1 MSWRTV
7 IVSNKCK
14 LSYKNNYLIIRNE
27 EVQMIHLSEVN
38 IVVID
43 STQVSITTYL
53 ISELSKRKIKVIF
66 CDELRNPTAELMP
79 YYGAHNTSKK
89 VLEQIKWKD
98 ETKNKVWKEIVKNKI
113 YQQHTVLKLSKRIDD
128 DRLLQYIEE
137 IKDGDITN
145 REGHAAKV
153 YFNSLFGN
161 EFSRNLECDTNSALD
176 YGYSILLST
185 FNKEIVSKGYIT
197 QLGINHRNEFNFFN
211 LSCDLMEPFRPIVD
225 AVVYNSIGMPFDK
238 AYKYKLINILNFKVK
253 IDGKEQFV
261 SNAIPIYIKSVIDAI
276 EQDTPEKI
284 LNYEL

>member
-43 STQVSITTYL
+43 STQVSITSYL
-53 ISELSKRKIKVIF
+53 ISEFSKRKIKVIF

-98 ETKNKVWKEIVKNKI
+98 DIKSKVWKEIVKQKI
-113 YQQHTVLKLSKRIDD
+113 YQQYTVLELSKRIKDE
-128 DRLLQYIEE
+128 RLLQYIEE
-137 IKDGDITN
+137 VKDGDVTN

-161 EFSRNLECDTNSALD
+161 EFSRSLECDTNSALD

-197 QLGINHRNEFNFFN
+197 QLGINHKNEFNFFN

-225 AVVYNSIGMPFDK
+225 AVVYSSIGQPFDK
-238 AYKYKLINILNFKVK
+238 SYKYKLINVLNFKVK

-261 SNAIPIYIKSVIDAI
+261 SNAIPIYVKSIIDAI
-276 EQDTPEKI
+276 EQEKPEKI

>member
-7 IVSNKCK
+7 IISNKCK

-27 EVQMIHLSEVN
+27 EVQMIHLSEIN
-38 IVVID
+38 ILVID
-43 STQVSITTYL
+43 TTQVSITSYL

-66 CDELRNPTAELMP
+66 CDELKNPVAELVP

-89 VLEQIKWKD
+89 VLLQVKWQD
-98 ETKNKVWKEIVKNKI
+98 DVKNKVWSEVVKNKI
-113 YQQHTVLKLSKRIDD
+113 YQQYTVLKLLKRVDEK
-128 DRLLQYIEE
+128 RLLQYISEVQ
-137 IKDGDITN
+137 DGDATN

-153 YFNSLFGN
+153 YFNTLFGK
-161 EFSRNLECDTNSALD
+161 EFSRNSECDINSALD

-197 QLGINHRNEFNFFN
+197 QLGINHKNEFNFFN

-225 AVVYNSIGMPFDK
+225 AVVYNSIGQAFDK

-253 IDGKEQFV
+253 IDGKEQFI
-261 SNAIPIYIKSVIDAI
+261 SNAIPIYVKSVIEAI
-276 EQDTPEKI
+276 EEGKPELV